1 MRKRKLK
8 KGLAWILA
16 CALFMGMTPVN
27 TQAKEQKNSEI
38 VLFNA
43 NVTSGGSVTGGA
55 ATIEPTAEPKEI
67 VTVTPFSG
75 LWKYYGQKRTFI
87 RDVHY
92 AVSDEKD
99 LPDGVTLTIS
109 SETARK
115 TAVCVKG

>member
-43 NVTSGGSVTGGA
+43 NVASGGSVTGGA

-67 VTVTPFSG
+67 VTIMDRSVPLSEMCITQYPM
-75 LWKYYGQKRTFI
+75 KRICRMELHLRFH
-87 RDVHY
+87 R
-92 AVSDEKD
+92 K
-99 LPDGVTLTIS
+99 LPENS
-109 SETARK
+109 SL
-115 TAVCVKG
+115 C